1 MYSIQLFF
9 IFVLTMIIVFFTF
22 SSSFCIIF
30 WMVHSIIQK
39 LSQWLRMGIL
49 FLRQRLLPLKMGAWQ
64 KLRIK
69 ILLWKALAQLPC
81 MINGLHLQY
90 LVNAQKPDMRY
101 SYLFIFY
108 SMNLFLAFSS
118 ILWTKHWSH
127 IFSMLQQLCK
137 TRCTYMVET
146 TMVVTLMI
154 FM

>member
-49 FLRQRLLPLKMGAWQ
+49 FLRQRLFPLKMGAWQ

-101 SYLFIFY
+101 CYLFIY
-108 SMNLFLAFSS
+108 LFFIVWICFWPSLLFSEQS
-118 ILWTKHWSH
+118 IGH
-127 IFSMLQQLCK
+127 IFSACCSSCARQDVHIWRKPQWSLP
-137 TRCTYMVET
+137 
-146 TMVVTLMI
+146 
-154 FM
+154 